1 MGKEIYIS
9 MEEDLSKYNPEGS
22 TLRKAQL
29 RMLDIL
35 IEVDKI
41 CRKNN
46 IPYFLESGTLL
57 GAVRHSGFIPWDDD
71 IDISV
76 MLSDYPRLRKVLQ
89 EQLPSTMVFQDTTT
103 DSNYPMLIAKI
114 RDTKSYFEED
124 YTQKLT
130 HKGLYIDI
138 FPLEKIPC
146 WKWKQFLDYLY
157 GHSVRALH
165 NYTDRKDKIRSAFL
179 YPFAKI
185 LVLLTRLINKLI
197 QTDLISYQYGRKT
210 YVQYRLT
217 DIFPLKEMSFE
228 GHSFWAHNNPDALLR
243 ICYGDYMQIPPKE
256 KRQVHTNKIEF
267 YD

>member
-1 MGKEIYIS
+1 M
-9 MEEDLSKYNPEGS
+9 EDLSKYNPEGS

-29 RMLDIL
+29 RMLEIL
-35 IEVDKI
+35 KIVDKI

-57 GAVRHSGFIPWDDD
+57 GAVRHGGYIPWDDD

-76 MLSDYPRLRKVLQ
+76 FLSDYSRLRKALQ

-103 DSNYPMLIAKI
+103 DANYPMLIAKV
-114 RDTKSYFEED
+114 RDTESYIEED
-124 YTQKLT
+124 YSAKLK

-146 WKWKQFLDYLY
+146 WKWKQFLDYIY
-157 GHSVRALH
+157 GHCGRALH
-165 NYTDRKDKIRSAFL
+165 NYYSSKDKVLSALIF
-179 YPFAKI
+179 PFAKVLI
-185 LVLLTRLINKLI
+185 LLTRLINKLI
-197 QTDLISYQYGRKT
+197 PTDNVSFQYGRKT
-210 YVQYRLT
+210 YVQYNLK

-228 GHSFWAHNNPDALLR
+228 GYSFFVPHNPDALLKE
-243 ICYGDYMQIPPKE
+243 CFGDYMQIPPKE
-256 KRQVHTNKIEF
+256 KRVVHTNKIEF